1 MFLIPVESGGRR
13 ALLTAPTAT
22 ARYATARVSPSGNHL
37 AYLSCP
43 RGARCDVWVQPLGA
57 NYTPDGPPRQLTAFR
72 GNITGLSWMP
82 DSRALVVGVATTQRA
97 LSYLWRVPM
106 SGAAP
111 ERLDWLGSSLFGPS
125 VSGQLL
131 ATERNVSTTD
141 IWRFDLISSGPPSE
155 HPVSSTLPDIDPEFS
170 PDGTRIAFASVRS
183 GQEQE
188 IWVAGS
194 DGSNARQLTRGTSGR
209 NRSTEWSPGSPRW
222 SHDSKRIVFDAPGE
236 DGRRRAYVVD
246 VTGGEPKLVSDAHAT
261 FPSWSPDNLWI
272 YFGSIQS
279 GRLEVW
285 RAPVDGGG
293 APVRVTTEGGTAPRL
308 STDEHTLYYRR
319 GTSLFARPLAGGDE
333 RLVVEGTIGTP
344 GSASAYLPFGN
355 EVFYVVRPDP
365 SRPTALELR
374 ATEVTT
380 SRTRT
385 ISRFD
390 ANNVGGLTIS
400 PDGKTALLSVI
411 KAGGDLV
418 LVRNF
423 R

>member
-1 MFLIPVESGGRR
+1 MVAVGSPDRVRATGLVGGAVYVTPLVPGSEQKVADIRPTGGSLLGVAPSWTPDGNWLVVADLGPTDAENGVFLIPVESGGRR

-106 SGAAP
+106 SGATP

-131 ATERNVSTTD
+131 AAERNVSTTD

-170 PDGTRIAFASVRS
+170 PDGTSIAFASVRS

-188 IWVAGS
+188 IWVAGT

-261 FPSWSPDNLWI
+261 FP
-272 YFGSIQS
+272 
-279 GRLEVW
+279 
-285 RAPVDGGG
+285 
-293 APVRVTTEGGTAPRL
+293 
-308 STDEHTLYYRR
+308 
-319 GTSLFARPLAGGDE
+319 AGH
-333 RLVVEGTIGTP
+333 P
-344 GSASAYLPFGN
+344 
-355 EVFYVVRPDP
+355 
-365 SRPTALELR
+365 
-374 ATEVTT
+374 TT
-380 SRTRT
+380 SRST
-385 ISRFD
+385 SDRFNQ
-390 ANNVGGLTIS
+390 AAWRSGGHQWTVARS
-400 PDGKTALLSVI
+400 PCE
-411 KAGGDLV
+411 
-418 LVRNF
+418 
-423 R
+423 